1 MSAELKWRS
10 ESIKAR
16 SRRWNCESFTF
27 EWERSSA
34 AQCREERDQWYHHSS
49 FWLCVCVREREWV
62 RLRHLRLQVSCPWSA
77 TSLFGAFSCSL
88 ISPSEV
94 PFSLSVR
101 PIFLPSTFFLLFSLV
116 VLNNGFLLVT
126 LTGDFIVLLWVCLA
140 CVWYID

>member
-1 MSAELKWRS
+1 MKASKQDQEGETVKVSLLNGSDRAQHSAEKSVISDIIIHRFGCVCVW
-10 ESIKAR
+10 
-16 SRRWNCESFTF
+16 
-27 EWERSSA
+27 
-34 AQCREERDQWYHHSS
+34 
-49 FWLCVCVREREWV
+49 VCVREREWV

-101 PIFLPSTFFLLFSLV
+101 PIFLPSSFFLLFSLV